1 MNVGEQ
7 IRRGR
12 EALGMS
18 QADLADAIWVSRN
31 TVSNWETGATTPDI
45 QSFVLMSA
53 LFGVTIDEMVKGDEN
68 VMARAVARD
77 RNRLLVVGTGVSEP
91 GVQGAGSKRV
101 VAAEAAGARDAGAPI
116 TLAMPEPQGSVVF
129 GNYERIDAVRAGMP
143 EFRLVRTFAL
153 FSMSDYRIENGAG
166 EAVGAIHRGRA
177 TFDPVY
183 QLRVPGFE
191 RVQVRRE
198 WKPGEFR
205 TVYTIEGETKAQ
217 LYVRGADGY
226 SILTYTGFDW
236 ERVLGDEFSIWRHGG
251 LIAMV
256 TALRS
261 AGRPVFRI
269 ELEDEGVRPLAFGV
283 AMMFLLLRDYDR
295 HWVRTSGE

>member
-77 RNRLLVVGTGVSEP
+77 RNRLLVVGTEVSEP

-101 VAAEAAGARDAGAPI
+101 FAAEAAGARDAGAPI
-116 TLAMPEPQGSVVF
+116 TLALPEPQGSVVF

-205 TVYTIEGETKAQ
+205 TVYTIEGEG
-217 LYVRGADGY
+217 VGVEGA
-226 SILTYTGFDW
+226 
-236 ERVLGDEFSIWRHGG
+236 VLGDEFSIWRHGG
-251 LIAMV
+251 LIATV

-283 AMMFLLLRDYDR
+283 VMMFLLLRDYDR

>member
-45 QSFVLMSA
+45 QSFILMSA
-53 LFGVTIDEMVKGDEN
+53 LFGVTIDEMVKGDAN
-68 VMARAVARD
+68 VMARAIARD
-77 RNRLLVVGTGVSEP
+77 RNRLLVVGTEVSES

-101 VAAEAAGARDAGAPI
+101 FAAEAAGARDAGAPI

-205 TVYTIEGETKAQ
+205 TVYTIEGEGIG
-217 LYVRGADGY
+217 VEGA
-226 SILTYTGFDW
+226 
-236 ERVLGDEFSIWRHGG
+236 VLGDEFSIWRHGG
-251 LIAMV
+251 LIATV

>member
-77 RNRLLVVGTGVSEP
+77 RNRLLVVGTEVSEP
-91 GVQGAGSKRV
+91 GVQGAGSKRAF
-101 VAAEAAGARDAGAPI
+101 AAEAADARDADAPI

-205 TVYTIEGETKAQ
+205 TVYTIEGEGIG
-217 LYVRGADGY
+217 VEGA
-226 SILTYTGFDW
+226 
-236 ERVLGDEFSIWRHGG
+236 VLGDEFSIWRHGG
-251 LIAMV
+251 LIATV

>member
-77 RNRLLVVGTGVSEP
+77 RNRLLVVGTEVSEP
-91 GVQGAGSKRV
+91 GVQKAGSKRV
-101 VAAEAAGARDAGAPI
+101 FAAEAAGARDAGAPI

-205 TVYTIEGETKAQ
+205 TVYTIEGEGIG
-217 LYVRGADGY
+217 VEGA
-226 SILTYTGFDW
+226 
-236 ERVLGDEFSIWRHGG
+236 VLGDEFSIWRHGG
-251 LIAMV
+251 LIATV

>member
-101 VAAEAAGARDAGAPI
+101 VAAEAAGARDADAPI

-205 TVYTIEGETKAQ
+205 TVYTIEGEGIG
-217 LYVRGADGY
+217 VEGA
-226 SILTYTGFDW
+226 
-236 ERVLGDEFSIWRHGG
+236 VLGDEFSIWRHGG
-251 LIAMV
+251 LIATV

-269 ELEDEGVRPLAFGV
+269 ELEDEGVSSLAFGV

>member
-77 RNRLLVVGTGVSEP
+77 RNRLLVVGTGVPEP
-91 GVQGAGSKRV
+91 GVQGARSKRV
-101 VAAEAAGARDAGAPI
+101 VAAEAAGARDADAPI

-205 TVYTIEGETKAQ
+205 TVYTIEGEGIG
-217 LYVRGADGY
+217 VEGA
-226 SILTYTGFDW
+226 
-236 ERVLGDEFSIWRHGG
+236 VLGDEFSIWRHGG
-251 LIAMV
+251 LIATV

>member
-77 RNRLLVVGTGVSEP
+77 RNRLLVVGTEVSEP
-91 GVQGAGSKRV
+91 GVQGAGSKQV
-101 VAAEAAGARDAGAPI
+101 FAAEAAGARDAGAPI

-205 TVYTIEGETKAQ
+205 TVYTIEGEGIG
-217 LYVRGADGY
+217 VEGA
-226 SILTYTGFDW
+226 
-236 ERVLGDEFSIWRHGG
+236 VLGDEFSIWRHGG
-251 LIAMV
+251 LIATV

>member
-18 QADLADAIWVSRN
+18 QADLADTIWVSRN

-68 VMARAVARD
+68 VMARVVARD

-101 VAAEAAGARDAGAPI
+101 VAAEAAGARDADAPI

-205 TVYTIEGETKAQ
+205 TVYTIEGEGIG
-217 LYVRGADGY
+217 VEGA
-226 SILTYTGFDW
+226 
-236 ERVLGDEFSIWRHGG
+236 VLGDEFSIWRHGG
-251 LIAMV
+251 LIATV

-269 ELEDEGVRPLAFGV
+269 EIEDEGVRPLAFGV

>member
-101 VAAEAAGARDAGAPI
+101 VAAEAAGARDADAPI

-205 TVYTIEGETKAQ
+205 TVYTIEGEGIG
-217 LYVRGADGY
+217 VEGA
-226 SILTYTGFDW
+226 
-236 ERVLGDEFSIWRHGG
+236 VLGDEFSIWRHGG
-251 LIAMV
+251 LIATV

-261 AGRPVFRI
+261 AGCPVFRI
-269 ELEDEGVRPLAFGV
+269 ELEDEDARPLAFGV

>member
-91 GVQGAGSKRV
+91 GVQGAGAKRV
-101 VAAEAAGARDAGAPI
+101 VAAEAAGARDADAPI

-153 FSMSDYRIENGAG
+153 FSMSNYRIENGAG

-205 TVYTIEGETKAQ
+205 TVYTIEGEGIG
-217 LYVRGADGY
+217 VEGA
-226 SILTYTGFDW
+226 
-236 ERVLGDEFSIWRHGG
+236 VLGDEFSIWRHGG
-251 LIAMV
+251 LIATV

>member
-101 VAAEAAGARDAGAPI
+101 VAAEAAGARDADAPI

-205 TVYTIEGETKAQ
+205 TVYTIEGEGIG
-217 LYVRGADGY
+217 VEGA
-226 SILTYTGFDW
+226 
-236 ERVLGDEFSIWRHGG
+236 VLGDEFSIWRHGG
-251 LIAMV
+251 LIATV

-261 AGRPVFRI
+261 AGRPIFRI

>member
-101 VAAEAAGARDAGAPI
+101 VAAEAAGARDADAPI

-183 QLRVPGFE
+183 QLRMPGFE

-205 TVYTIEGETKAQ
+205 TVYTIEGEGIG
-217 LYVRGADGY
+217 VEGA
-226 SILTYTGFDW
+226 
-236 ERVLGDEFSIWRHGG
+236 VLGDEFSIWRHGG
-251 LIAMV
+251 LIATV

-283 AMMFLLLRDYDR
+283 AMMFLLMRDYDR

>member
-77 RNRLLVVGTGVSEP
+77 RNRLLVVGTEASEP

-101 VAAEAAGARDAGAPI
+101 VAAEAADAKDAGAPI

-205 TVYTIEGETKAQ
+205 TVYTIEGEGIG
-217 LYVRGADGY
+217 VEGA
-226 SILTYTGFDW
+226 
-236 ERVLGDEFSIWRHGG
+236 VLGDEFSIWRHGG
-251 LIAMV
+251 LIATV

>member
-77 RNRLLVVGTGVSEP
+77 RNRLLVVGTEVSEP

-101 VAAEAAGARDAGAPI
+101 FAAEAAGARDAGAPI

-177 TFDPVY
+177 AFDPVY

-205 TVYTIEGETKAQ
+205 TVYTIEGEGIG
-217 LYVRGADGY
+217 VEGA
-226 SILTYTGFDW
+226 
-236 ERVLGDEFSIWRHGG
+236 VLGDEFSIWRHGG
-251 LIAMV
+251 LIATV

-283 AMMFLLLRDYDR
+283 TMMFLLLRDYDR

>member
-101 VAAEAAGARDAGAPI
+101 VAVEAAGARDAGAPI

-205 TVYTIEGETKAQ
+205 TVYTIEGEGIG
-217 LYVRGADGY
+217 VEGA
-226 SILTYTGFDW
+226 
-236 ERVLGDEFSIWRHGG
+236 VLGDEFSIWRHGG
-251 LIAMV
+251 LIATV

>member
-77 RNRLLVVGTGVSEP
+77 RNRLLVVGTEVSEP

-101 VAAEAAGARDAGAPI
+101 FAAEAAGARDAGAPI

-166 EAVGAIHRGRA
+166 EAVGSIHRGRA

-205 TVYTIEGETKAQ
+205 TVYTIEGEGIG
-217 LYVRGADGY
+217 VEGA
-226 SILTYTGFDW
+226 
-236 ERVLGDEFSIWRHGG
+236 VLGDEFSIWRHGG
-251 LIAMV
+251 LIATV

-283 AMMFLLLRDYDR
+283 TMMFLLLRDYDR

>member
-77 RNRLLVVGTGVSEP
+77 RNRLLVVGTEVSEP

-101 VAAEAAGARDAGAPI
+101 FAAEAAGARDAGAPI

-166 EAVGAIHRGRA
+166 EAVGTIHRGRA

-205 TVYTIEGETKAQ
+205 TVYTIEGEG
-217 LYVRGADGY
+217 VGVEGA
-226 SILTYTGFDW
+226 
-236 ERVLGDEFSIWRHGG
+236 VLGDEFSIWRHGG
-251 LIAMV
+251 LIATV

-283 AMMFLLLRDYDR
+283 AMIFLLLRDYDR

>member
-101 VAAEAAGARDAGAPI
+101 VAAEAAGARDADAPI

-153 FSMSDYRIENGAG
+153 FSRSDYRIENGAG

-205 TVYTIEGETKAQ
+205 TVYTIEGEGIG
-217 LYVRGADGY
+217 VEGA
-226 SILTYTGFDW
+226 
-236 ERVLGDEFSIWRHGG
+236 VLGDEFSIWRHGG
-251 LIAMV
+251 LIATV

>member
-1 MNVGEQ
+1 MSVGEQ

-53 LFGVTIDEMVKGDEN
+53 LFGVTIDEMVKGDAN
-68 VMARAVARD
+68 VMARAIARD
-77 RNRLLVVGTGVSEP
+77 RNRLLVVGTEVSEP

-101 VAAEAAGARDAGAPI
+101 FAAEAAGARDAGAPI

-205 TVYTIEGETKAQ
+205 TVYTIEGEGIG
-217 LYVRGADGY
+217 VEGA
-226 SILTYTGFDW
+226 
-236 ERVLGDEFSIWRHGG
+236 VLGDEFSIWRHGG
-251 LIAMV
+251 LIATV

>member
-77 RNRLLVVGTGVSEP
+77 RNRLLVVGTGVPES

-101 VAAEAAGARDAGAPI
+101 VAAEASGARDAGAPI

-166 EAVGAIHRGRA
+166 EALGAIHRGRA

-205 TVYTIEGETKAQ
+205 TVYTIEGEGIG
-217 LYVRGADGY
+217 VEGA
-226 SILTYTGFDW
+226 
-236 ERVLGDEFSIWRHGG
+236 VLGDEFSIWRHGG
-251 LIAMV
+251 LIATV

-283 AMMFLLLRDYDR
+283 AMMFLLMRDYDR

>member
-205 TVYTIEGETKAQ
+205 TVYTIEG
-217 LYVRGADGY
+217 GAGR
-226 SILTYTGFDW
+226 
-236 ERVLGDEFSIWRHGG
+236 RVQHLAPWRAHRHGHGAALCRSSG
-251 LIAMV
+251 LPHRA
-256 TALRS
+256 RGR
-261 AGRPVFRI
+261 GRPPARI
-269 ELEDEGVRPLAFGV
+269 RRRHDVPAAARLRPPLGAHERGVGGTGRTGLPRV
-283 AMMFLLLRDYDR
+283 APP
-295 HWVRTSGE
+295 

>member
-45 QSFVLMSA
+45 QSFILMSA

-68 VMARAVARD
+68 VMARAIARD
-77 RNRLLVVGTGVSEP
+77 RNRLLVVGPELSEP

-101 VAAEAAGARDAGAPI
+101 FAAEAAGARDAGAPI

-129 GNYERIDAVRAGMP
+129 GNYERIDAVRAGIP

-205 TVYTIEGETKAQ
+205 TVYTIEGEGIG
-217 LYVRGADGY
+217 VEGA
-226 SILTYTGFDW
+226 
-236 ERVLGDEFSIWRHGG
+236 VLGDEFSIWRHGG
-251 LIAMV
+251 LIATV

>member
-91 GVQGAGSKRV
+91 GVQGAGSKRAF
-101 VAAEAAGARDAGAPI
+101 AAEAADARDADAPI

-205 TVYTIEGETKAQ
+205 TVYTIEGEGIG
-217 LYVRGADGY
+217 VEGA
-226 SILTYTGFDW
+226 
-236 ERVLGDEFSIWRHGG
+236 VLGDEFSIWRHGG
-251 LIAMV
+251 LIATV

>member
-77 RNRLLVVGTGVSEP
+77 RNRLLVVGTEVSEP

-101 VAAEAAGARDAGAPI
+101 FASEAAGARDADAPI

-205 TVYTIEGETKAQ
+205 TVYTIEGEGIG
-217 LYVRGADGY
+217 VEGA
-226 SILTYTGFDW
+226 
-236 ERVLGDEFSIWRHGG
+236 VLGDEFSIWRHGG
-251 LIAMV
+251 LIATV

>member
-12 EALGMS
+12 ESLGMS

-101 VAAEAAGARDAGAPI
+101 VAAEAAGARDADAPI

-205 TVYTIEGETKAQ
+205 TVYTIEGEGIG
-217 LYVRGADGY
+217 VEGA
-226 SILTYTGFDW
+226 
-236 ERVLGDEFSIWRHGG
+236 VLGDEFSIWRHGG
-251 LIAMV
+251 LIATV

-283 AMMFLLLRDYDR
+283 AMMVLLLRDYDR

>member
-68 VMARAVARD
+68 VMARVVARD

-101 VAAEAAGARDAGAPI
+101 VAAEAAGARDADAPI

-153 FSMSDYRIENGAG
+153 FSMSDFRIENGAG

-205 TVYTIEGETKAQ
+205 TVYTIEGEGIG
-217 LYVRGADGY
+217 VEGA
-226 SILTYTGFDW
+226 
-236 ERVLGDEFSIWRHGG
+236 VLGDEFSIWRHGG
-251 LIAMV
+251 LIATV
-256 TALRS
+256 TALRT

>member
-205 TVYTIEGETKAQ
+205 TVYTIEGEGIG
-217 LYVRGADGY
+217 VEGA
-226 SILTYTGFDW
+226 
-236 ERVLGDEFSIWRHGG
+236 VLGDEFSIWRHGG
-251 LIAMV
+251 LIATV

-261 AGRPVFRI
+261 AGCPVFRI
-269 ELEDEGVRPLAFGV
+269 ELEDEGARPLAFGV

>member
-101 VAAEAAGARDAGAPI
+101 VAAEAAGARDADAPI
-116 TLAMPEPQGSVVF
+116 TLALPEPQGSVVF

-205 TVYTIEGETKAQ
+205 TVYTIEGEGIG
-217 LYVRGADGY
+217 VEGA
-226 SILTYTGFDW
+226 
-236 ERVLGDEFSIWRHGG
+236 VLGDEFSIWRHGG
-251 LIAMV
+251 LIATV

>member
-101 VAAEAAGARDAGAPI
+101 VAAEAAGARDADAPI

-129 GNYERIDAVRAGMP
+129 GSYERIDAVRAGMP

-153 FSMSDYRIENGAG
+153 FSRSDYRIENGAG

-205 TVYTIEGETKAQ
+205 TVYTIEGEGIG
-217 LYVRGADGY
+217 VEGA
-226 SILTYTGFDW
+226 
-236 ERVLGDEFSIWRHGG
+236 VLGDEFSIWRHGG
-251 LIAMV
+251 LIATV

>member
-91 GVQGAGSKRV
+91 GVQGAGAKRV
-101 VAAEAAGARDAGAPI
+101 VAAEAAGARDADAPI

-205 TVYTIEGETKAQ
+205 TVYTIEGEGIG
-217 LYVRGADGY
+217 VEGA
-226 SILTYTGFDW
+226 
-236 ERVLGDEFSIWRHGG
+236 VLGDEFSIWRHGG
-251 LIAMV
+251 LIATV

>member
-77 RNRLLVVGTGVSEP
+77 RNRLLVVGSGVSEP

-101 VAAEAAGARDAGAPI
+101 VAAEAAGARDADAPI

-205 TVYTIEGETKAQ
+205 TVYTIEGEGIG
-217 LYVRGADGY
+217 VEGA
-226 SILTYTGFDW
+226 
-236 ERVLGDEFSIWRHGG
+236 VLGDEFSIWRHGG
-251 LIAMV
+251 LIATV

>member
-77 RNRLLVVGTGVSEP
+77 RNRLLVVGTGVPEP
-91 GVQGAGSKRV
+91 GVQRAGSKRV
-101 VAAEAAGARDAGAPI
+101 VAAEASGARDAGAPI

-205 TVYTIEGETKAQ
+205 TVYTIEGEGIG
-217 LYVRGADGY
+217 VEGA
-226 SILTYTGFDW
+226 
-236 ERVLGDEFSIWRHGG
+236 VLGDEFSIWRHGG
-251 LIAMV
+251 LIATV

>member
-45 QSFVLMSA
+45 QSFILMSA
-53 LFGVTIDEMVKGDEN
+53 LFGVTIDEMVKGDAN
-68 VMARAVARD
+68 VMARAIARD
-77 RNRLLVVGTGVSEP
+77 RNRLLVVGTEVSEP

-101 VAAEAAGARDAGAPI
+101 FAAEAAGARDAGAPI

-205 TVYTIEGETKAQ
+205 TVYTIEGEGIG
-217 LYVRGADGY
+217 VEGA
-226 SILTYTGFDW
+226 
-236 ERVLGDEFSIWRHGG
+236 VLGDEFSIWRHGG
-251 LIAMV
+251 LIATV

>member
-101 VAAEAAGARDAGAPI
+101 VAAEAAGARDADAPI

-166 EAVGAIHRGRA
+166 EAVGDIHRGRA

-205 TVYTIEGETKAQ
+205 TVYTIEGEGIG
-217 LYVRGADGY
+217 VEGA
-226 SILTYTGFDW
+226 
-236 ERVLGDEFSIWRHGG
+236 VLGDEFSIWRHGG
-251 LIAMV
+251 LIATV

>member
-77 RNRLLVVGTGVSEP
+77 RNRLLVVGTEVSEP

-101 VAAEAAGARDAGAPI
+101 FAAEAADARDADAPI

-205 TVYTIEGETKAQ
+205 TVYTIEGEGIG
-217 LYVRGADGY
+217 VEGA
-226 SILTYTGFDW
+226 
-236 ERVLGDEFSIWRHGG
+236 VLGDEFSIWRHGG
-251 LIAMV
+251 LIATV

>member
-77 RNRLLVVGTGVSEP
+77 RNRLLVVGTGVPEP

-101 VAAEAAGARDAGAPI
+101 VAAASAGARDADAPI

-205 TVYTIEGETKAQ
+205 TVYTIEGEGIG
-217 LYVRGADGY
+217 VEGA
-226 SILTYTGFDW
+226 
-236 ERVLGDEFSIWRHGG
+236 VLGDEFSIWRHGG
-251 LIAMV
+251 LIATV

-269 ELEDEGVRPLAFGV
+269 ELEDEGARPLAFGV

>member
-91 GVQGAGSKRV
+91 GAQGAGSKRV
-101 VAAEAAGARDAGAPI
+101 VAAEASGARDAGAPI

-205 TVYTIEGETKAQ
+205 TVYTIEGEGIG
-217 LYVRGADGY
+217 VEGA
-226 SILTYTGFDW
+226 
-236 ERVLGDEFSIWRHGG
+236 VLGDEFSIWRHGE

>member
-18 QADLADAIWVSRN
+18 QADLADTIWVSRN

-77 RNRLLVVGTGVSEP
+77 RNRLLVVGTEASEP

-101 VAAEAAGARDAGAPI
+101 VAAEAADAKDAGAPI

-205 TVYTIEGETKAQ
+205 TVYTIEGEGIG
-217 LYVRGADGY
+217 VEGA
-226 SILTYTGFDW
+226 
-236 ERVLGDEFSIWRHGG
+236 VLGDEFSIWRHGG
-251 LIAMV
+251 LIATV
-256 TALRS
+256 TALRT